1 MQEKKTNDNAQKDKY
16 VRRRGR
22 YVKDDTKGAYA
33 TSQGDGNKEKV
44 VSCNR
49 ASKSSQGKLS
59 IRQGRQ
65 TAGNV

>member
-33 TSQGDGNKEKV
+33 TSQGDGD
-44 VSCNR
+44 
-49 ASKSSQGKLS
+49 
-59 IRQGRQ
+59 
-65 TAGNV
+65 